1 MRHEGTL
8 PFREI
13 AHMITLSLDPHP
25 GSHTVVAMDPN
36 GASLGSITVP
46 NTPEGLFQLHQFA
59 VRFAIRRG
67 AIEGAGNHFIAA
79 FVSQLLEQSETVYS
93 IPPSLTSQY
102 RSRRGRK
109 KNDMV
114 DAENVGRALL
124 ANPQW
129 TPLHSREQ
137 QRELQELTRA
147 QRRLS
152 EQLKANRS
160 ALQELMAE
168 SPVRQIIHK
177 VIAILLKQLSAL
189 EKQIEA
195 AINAVMPS
203 LLKLPGVGPIV
214 AGVLLA
220 ETGDPRRFA
229 SPHHFASYCGAAPVE
244 RGSGQNRR
252 MQINPGGNRRLNWA
266 LHIVAM
272 VRLRIDGGRS
282 KRLFDKAQLRGKT
295 KRSALRLLKTY
306 IARELFRVLQ
316 RTTVGPP
323 GRIILAQE

>member
-1 MRHEGTL
+1 
-8 PFREI
+8 
-13 AHMITLSLDPHP
+13 MITLSLDPHP
-25 GSHTVVAMDPN
+25 GSHTVVALDPN
-36 GASLGSITVP
+36 GASLASITVP
-46 NTPEGLFQLHQFA
+46 NTPEGLTQLHQFA
-59 VRFAIRRG
+59 VPFSPRRW
-67 AIEGAGNHFIAA
+67 AIEGAGNHFIAP
-79 FVSQLLEQSETVYS
+79 FVGQLLEQSEMVYS

-114 DAENVGRALL
+114 DAENVGRVLL
-124 ANPQW
+124 ANPQL
-129 TPLHSREQ
+129 TPLHSMEQ

-160 ALQELMAE
+160 GLQELMPE
-168 SPVRQIIHK
+168 SPVREIIQQ
-177 VIAILLKQLSAL
+177 VITILLKQLAAL
-189 EKQIEA
+189 EQQIRVVVST
-195 AINAVMPS
+195 VMPA
-203 LLKLPGVGPIV
+203 LLKLQGVGPIV

-272 VRLRIDGGRS
+272 VRLRMDGGRS

-306 IARELFRVLQ
+306 IARELFRILQ
-316 RTTVGPP
+316 RTSPLPTT
-323 GRIILAQE
+323 

>member
-13 AHMITLSLDPHP
+13 AQMITLSLDPHP

-59 VRFAIRRG
+59 VPFAIRRW

-124 ANPQW
+124 ANPQL

-282 KRLFDKAQLRGKT
+282 KRLFDKA
-295 KRSALRLLKTY
+295 RLWNP
-306 IARELFRVLQ
+306 IF
-316 RTTVGPP
+316 
-323 GRIILAQE
+323 